1 MSARTGRPALAEGCW
16 LWRRL
21 YVFGNSAMAWLV
33 LDRLIA
39 ASPAAAGPDLARDL
53 MALLALL
60 GVLYLVAPTA
70 QQLISGIASLHRS
83 GRLRP

>member
-1 MSARTGRPALAEGCW
+1 MSARTGRPALAEGRW

-21 YVFGNSAMAWLV
+21 YVFGNSGMAWLV
-33 LDRLIA
+33 LDRVIA

-70 QQLISGIASLHRS
+70 QQLAAGVASLYLR
-83 GRLRP
+83 GRARR